1 MKNTNTKPAD
11 VQASEKA
18 SLESSKKSAVPV
30 APTQPPRIDIFSLLC
45 YNSGKEEARILLR
58 KSKFLEAFVT
68 LKIKQGLL

>member
-1 MKNTNTKPAD
+1 MEDEPEPVVDEKMQLLRDDLERGSNTVN
-11 VQASEKA
+11 
-18 SLESSKKSAVPV
+18 SKL
-30 APTQPPRIDIFSLLC
+30 RIDIFSLLC